1 MAGDWLL
8 RVANSPEG
16 YGEAMRMILGDEE
29 LRRDLGV
36 LGRRYAEETFDPSR
50 AEAQAAE
57 LYAEFS

>member
-1 MAGDWLL
+1 
-8 RVANSPEG
+8 
-16 YGEAMRMILGDEE
+16 MILGDEE